1 MARITR
7 QNIET
12 TYRTYA
18 PFYDLMFGRAL
29 QSGRLAM
36 CEHVRSLAPQRLLEI
51 GVGTGLTL
59 QHYPAATAVVGID
72 VSQDMLDVA
81 RQRVASLPGRS
92 IELALADGEQLDFP
106 DASFDCVTLPYVLSV
121 TPSPAQLCAEMRR
134 VCKPGGDILVLNHFS
149 GSKLWKLPEKFI
161 SPLADRIGFRSSF
174 PYAEH
179 IEHPDWTILAR
190 RPANLLQ
197 ISLLVHIRN
206 APARTAANGASAG
219 A

>member
-1 MARITR
+1 MTRITR

-18 PFYDLMFGRAL
+18 RFYDLMFGRAL

-36 CEHVRSLAPQRLLEI
+36 CAHVHSLAPQRLLEI

-59 QHYPAATAVVGID
+59 QHYPAATTVVGID
-72 VSQDMLDVA
+72 VSQDMLAVA
-81 RQRVASLPGRS
+81 RQRAAELPDRS
-92 IELALADGEQLDFP
+92 IELVLADGEQLDFP

-149 GSKLWKLPEKFI
+149 GGKLWKLPEKFI
-161 SPLADRIGFRSSF
+161 SPLADRIGFRSTLS
-174 PYAEH
+174 YAEH
-179 IEHPDWTILAR
+179 IEHPDWTVLAQ

-197 ISLLVHIRN
+197 LSLLVHIRN
-206 APARTAANGASAG
+206 APASTAPGTETG
-219 A
+219 G